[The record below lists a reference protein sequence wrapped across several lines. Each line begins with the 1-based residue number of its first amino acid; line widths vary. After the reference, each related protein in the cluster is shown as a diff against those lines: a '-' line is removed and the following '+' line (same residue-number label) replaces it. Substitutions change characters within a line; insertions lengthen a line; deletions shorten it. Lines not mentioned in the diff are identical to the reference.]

1 MFDLEEY
8 KRVAATTSTVTINGV
23 APTRGLSLS
32 RRVSSRRRSPIRRCV
47 ACGVPVT
54 NRNLGG
60 NDGRSALSGP
70 LWCLECADCPQQ
82 LLLAL
87 ATSKLSNHSSNYIGD
102 KK

>member
-1 MFDLEEY
+1 MLDLEES
-8 KRVAATTSTVTINGV
+8 KRGTTTSTATINGV
-23 APTRGLSLS
+23 PRTCGLPRS

-60 NDGRSALSGP
+60 NDDRSALSGP
-70 LWCLECADCPQQ
+70 IWCLECADCPRQ

-87 ATSKLSNHSSNYIGD
+87 ATPKQSDHSSGHIG
-102 KK
+102 KKK